1 MDTLTLSNLIAIKE
15 AMDKIR
21 PVDRSQF
28 FEQYYSELLW
38 RIEHLQNLQN
48 LQKWMLLFAV
58 PAHSTIIARFALL

>member
-1 MDTLTLSNLIAIKE
+1 MDTLTLPNLIAIKE

-21 PVDRSQF
+21 SVDRSQF

-48 LQKWMLLFAV
+48 LQK
-58 PAHSTIIARFALL
+58 